1 MMVLEEHELITQYLG
16 WMLVLIIL
24 SQRSGLMLL
33 IDNVTYESYNMTVE
47 SYYTIWEGNTLPKKT
62 FNRLDDEKKERVMRA
77 AIEEF
82 QANGFEKAKIEVIA
96 QNAGVAKGSIYQY
109 FDDKKELFL
118 YSVTWAMEY
127 FMKVI
132 DRQTPLKDMDV
143 YDYFLAGSR
152 ERFELLK
159 REPMLIAFSIDLT
172 TGKYGSLAQEAN
184 SELYRI
190 GEEYELRLIA
200 NGKKRGTIRDDL
212 DDKILLLFFQGVTE
226 KFTMKMM
233 EKAKEFQYDPTEE
246 QFFEMESLIK
256 YMVILLKQGMGR

>member
-1 MMVLEEHELITQYLG
+1 M
-16 WMLVLIIL
+16 
-24 SQRSGLMLL
+24 
-33 IDNVTYESYNMTVE
+33 
-47 SYYTIWEGNTLPKKT
+47 PKRT
-62 FNRLDDEKKERVMRA
+62 FNRLDDDKKERVMRS

-82 QANGFEKAKIEVIA
+82 QAHGFEKAKVEVIA

-118 YSVTWAMEY
+118 YSVTWALEY

-132 DRQTPLKDMDV
+132 DRQTPLQDMDV
-143 YDYFLAGSR
+143 YEYFLSGSR

-159 REPMLIAFSIDLT
+159 REPLLVEFSMDVVS
-172 TGKYGSLAQEAN
+172 GKYASLAKEAN
-184 SELYRI
+184 SELNRI

-226 KFTMKMM
+226 KFTREIMAR
-233 EKAKEFQYDPTEE
+233 AKEFKYEPTEE
-246 QFFEMESLIK
+246 DFGEMESLIEN
-256 YMVILLKQGMGR
+256 MVSLLKQGMGR

>member
-1 MMVLEEHELITQYLG
+1 M
-16 WMLVLIIL
+16 
-24 SQRSGLMLL
+24 
-33 IDNVTYESYNMTVE
+33 
-47 SYYTIWEGNTLPKKT
+47 PKRT
-62 FNRLDDEKKERVMRA
+62 FNRLDDDKKERIMRA

-82 QANGFEKAKIEVIA
+82 QARGFENTKVEVIA

-143 YDYFLAGSR
+143 CDYFLSGSR

-159 REPMLIAFSIDLT
+159 REPLLVAFSMDIF
-172 TGKYGSLAQEAN
+172 TGKFGSLAQEAS
-184 SELYRI
+184 SELNRI

-200 NGKKRGTIRDDL
+200 NGKRKGTIRDDL
-212 DDKILLLFFQGVTE
+212 NDGTLLLFLQGVTE
-226 KFTMKMM
+226 KFNVEIMK
-233 EKAKEFQYDPTEE
+233 KVKSFDYDPTDE
-246 QFFEMESLIK
+246 QYREMEYLLK
-256 YMVILLKQGMGR
+256 NMVSLLKQGMGR